1 MFKTLT
7 LILIKCLILS
17 NCFEVKLKN
26 VIMAHRGTWGYFPEH
41 ALDGFTTAY
50 YMGTDYLETDISI
63 TKDGQL
69 IVFHDAYLDDVTD
82 IFEHDE
88 FISRLRNDTVDGNLV
103 RNKLFVADF
112 TYDEIQTLF
121 INQRFNSRP
130 QSHNKKYKVILLEDL
145 IKMTID
151 LNTRLNRTVGIYVEP
166 KSPELYDRLLNYGL
180 NQKIYDMLKKYGLHD
195 KNSETFKLC
204 PIVIESFDFESIKF
218 FKSASNLATIYLM
231 RWNWNYNLTEVAKY
245 ADGIGPD
252 LDFIYYERIDDT
264 LYCDGVVFNSLE
276 EFKQKVT
283 KKMRKDS
290 IEVLGK
296 KILSQK
302 SNKFIDYAHKL
313 GLVVHPWTMANDFPR
328 ISYDS
333 TLEYNKLM
341 KLGVDGFFT
350 DFCDTGLFA
359 VQHFNNLNF
368 DFWIKNLKKNSK

>member
-121 INQRFNSRP
+121 INQRFNSIVSLHIHIP
-130 QSHNKKYKVILLEDL
+130 IF
-145 IKMTID
+145 
-151 LNTRLNRTVGIYVEP
+151 LN
-166 KSPELYDRLLNYGL
+166 
-180 NQKIYDMLKKYGLHD
+180 
-195 KNSETFKLC
+195 
-204 PIVIESFDFESIKF
+204 
-218 FKSASNLATIYLM
+218 
-231 RWNWNYNLTEVAKY
+231 
-245 ADGIGPD
+245 
-252 LDFIYYERIDDT
+252 
-264 LYCDGVVFNSLE
+264 
-276 EFKQKVT
+276 
-283 KKMRKDS
+283 
-290 IEVLGK
+290 
-296 KILSQK
+296 
-302 SNKFIDYAHKL
+302 
-313 GLVVHPWTMANDFPR
+313 
-328 ISYDS
+328 
-333 TLEYNKLM
+333 
-341 KLGVDGFFT
+341 
-350 DFCDTGLFA
+350 
-359 VQHFNNLNF
+359 
-368 DFWIKNLKKNSK
+368 